1 MLVGMWGGISVESSA
16 NVFDSCW
23 NTWSLLLG
31 MGDRAVIG
39 GYMLEDYGEVLG
51 YDIISF
57 S

>member
-1 MLVGMWGGISVESSA
+1 MWGGISVESSA